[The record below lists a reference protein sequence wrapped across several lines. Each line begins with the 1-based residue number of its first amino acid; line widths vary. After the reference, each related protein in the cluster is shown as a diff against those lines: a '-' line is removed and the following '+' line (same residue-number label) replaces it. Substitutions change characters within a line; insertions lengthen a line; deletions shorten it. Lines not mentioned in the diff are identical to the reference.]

1 MDKTLEEVNASLKL
15 TSLWDR
21 DRYLKRFKSDLADI
35 LELKAKGITQV
46 WEYSDY
52 CEDIDVNIEKR
63 KAVIASCENEIA
75 HIMNVMGII
84 HTPLVLVKVSHE
96 CKPCEGTGNE
106 SNDHGANCS
115 HCGGLGEITTL
126 EELEEA

>member
-1 MDKTLEEVNASLKL
+1 MSRTLEEVKASLKL

-21 DRYLKRFKSDLADI
+21 DRYLKRFKSDLVDI
-35 LELKAKGITQV
+35 LELKAKGVTQV

-75 HIMNVMGII
+75 HIMDVMGII

-115 HCGGLGEITTL
+115 HCGGMGEITTL

>member
-1 MDKTLEEVNASLKL
+1 MNKTLEEVKASLKL

-21 DRYLKRFKSDLADI
+21 EIYLRRFKSDLAGI
-35 LELKAKGITQV
+35 LELKAKGVTQI

-63 KAVIASCENEIA
+63 KAVIASCENKIA

-84 HTPLVLVKVSHE
+84 HTPLVPVKVSHE

-106 SNDHGANCS
+106 SNDHMGNCS
-115 HCGGLGEITTL
+115 HCGGMGEITTL
-126 EELEEA
+126 EGLEEA

>member
-1 MDKTLEEVNASLKL
+1 MNKTLEEVKASLKL

-21 DRYLKRFKSDLADI
+21 ERYLKRFKSDLADI

-115 HCGGLGEITTL
+115 HCGGMGEITTL

>member
-1 MDKTLEEVNASLKL
+1 MNKTLEEVKASLKL

-21 DRYLKRFKSDLADI
+21 DRYLKRFKLDLADI

-63 KAVIASCENEIA
+63 KAVITSCENEIA

-106 SNDHGANCS
+106 SNDHGRNCR
-115 HCGGLGEITTL
+115 HCGGMGEITTL

>member
-1 MDKTLEEVNASLKL
+1 MNKTLEEVKASLKL

-63 KAVIASCENEIA
+63 KAVIASCENEIT

-106 SNDHGANCS
+106 SNDHGANCP
-115 HCGGLGEITTL
+115 HCGGMGEITTL